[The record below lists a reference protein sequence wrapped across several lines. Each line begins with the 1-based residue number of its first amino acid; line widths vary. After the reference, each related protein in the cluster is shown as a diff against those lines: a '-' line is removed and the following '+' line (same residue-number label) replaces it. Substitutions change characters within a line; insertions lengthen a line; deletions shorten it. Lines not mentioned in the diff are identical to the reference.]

1 MALRTSTTERQRRLG
16 AELRKMR
23 EQACYS
29 VTEGGEFIGMG
40 RAHLG
45 HVEAGRTAIPSEKL
59 RSLCHSYGCTREPLV
74 EALVSMGEESGK
86 GWWTEYRQALSQPVL
101 DLAELEAAAD
111 ALSSYESL
119 FIPGILQIAEY
130 TRSIFRSSQD
140 ERSTSEL
147 DRAAQFRM
155 ERQKILTQERPPT
168 LHAVIHEAA
177 LHVRFGG
184 AAVMR
189 KQLLHLIR
197 MAELPHVTIQVLPF
211 TAEGLSAFSTPFLL
225 VGSHGAALKTV
236 LVETPASSL
245 YVHESEAVDKYT
257 ARFARLSATALPPL
271 DAKVSASA
279 HDSRD
284 SLSLIQHLLYSLQ
297 EI

>member
-1 MALRTSTTERQRRLG
+1 MS
-16 AELRKMR
+16 
-23 EQACYS
+23 
-29 VTEGGEFIGMG
+29 
-40 RAHLG
+40 
-45 HVEAGRTAIPSEKL
+45 
-59 RSLCHSYGCTREPLV
+59 
-74 EALVSMGEESGK
+74 EESGK
-86 GWWTEYRQALSQPVL
+86 GWWTAYRQVLPQPVL

-111 ALSSYESL
+111 ALHSYESL
-119 FIPGILQIAEY
+119 FIPGVLQIADY
-130 TRSIFRSSQD
+130 TRAIFMSSQS

-147 DRAAQFRM
+147 ERAVQFRM

-184 AAVMR
+184 TAVMR
-189 KQLLHLIR
+189 KQLLYLIR
-197 MAELPHVTIQVLPF
+197 MAEMPHVTIQVLPF

-225 VGSHGAALKTV
+225 IGSHGAALDTV

-245 YVHESEAVDKYT
+245 YVHEREAVDKYT
-257 ARFARLSATALPPL
+257 TRFARLSSTALTPL
-271 DAKVSASA
+271 DAKVPASA

-284 SLSLIQHLLYSLQ
+284 TLSLIQHLLYSLQ

>member
-1 MALRTSTTERQRRLG
+1 MS
-16 AELRKMR
+16 
-23 EQACYS
+23 
-29 VTEGGEFIGMG
+29 
-40 RAHLG
+40 
-45 HVEAGRTAIPSEKL
+45 
-59 RSLCHSYGCTREPLV
+59 
-74 EALVSMGEESGK
+74 EESGK
-86 GWWTEYRQALSQPVL
+86 GWWTAYRQVLPQPVL

-111 ALSSYESL
+111 ALHSYESL
-119 FIPGILQIAEY
+119 FIPGVLQIAEY
-130 TRSIFRSSQD
+130 TRSIFMSSQS

-147 DRAAQFRM
+147 ERAVQFRM

-184 AAVMR
+184 TAVMR

-197 MAELPHVTIQVLPF
+197 MAEMPHVTIQVLPF

-225 VGSHGAALKTV
+225 IGSHGAALDTV

-245 YVHESEAVDKYT
+245 YVHEREAVDKYT
-257 ARFARLSATALPPL
+257 TRFARLSSTALPPL
-271 DAKVSASA
+271 DAKVPASA

-284 SLSLIQHLLYSLQ
+284 TLSLIQHLLYSLQ